1 MDIGTT
7 PDRSSASVYISGG
20 TASLPTLSVRR
31 SLRRKTRLKDG
42 VRAIAAAPLQGNS
55 LRARLLTHPPQFS

>member
-1 MDIGTT
+1 
-7 PDRSSASVYISGG
+7 
-20 TASLPTLSVRR
+20 LPTLSVSR

-42 VRAIAAAPLQGNS
+42 LRAIAAAPLQSDS